1 MKWRGA
7 AHTLP
12 AIIIAAV
19 AVRLAYLHLAL
30 GTPLFEVLLI
40 DSEFYDRRAREIA
53 AGDGLGDEPFFMNPL
68 YPYFMA
74 AIYAVFGFEYWA
86 VGMVQALLGAMGCYM
101 LYEIGTQLWR
111 RQVGLIAAGLAAF
124 YGPYVFYDGA
134 LLTASPITCLNLVG
148 LYALLRSRESGSPRW
163 LWAAGLAFGVSA
175 LARPLVLLYVVVL
188 GGWYAWRA
196 GWPGLCRWGRIG
208 AGCGLVVVAV
218 IVRNF
223 AVGGEWL
230 LTTSSAGMNFYVG
243 NHPGANGIYA
253 QVDFLPSAEPD
264 LERTAFI
271 REASARTGETMTPGM
286 ASRYWLWQGLGYAWE
301 NPVAY
306 LQLLGRK
313 FYMFWNSVEAQNNLS
328 IYMAQDFVPL
338 LRWLVIGWW
347 ILVPMAVAN
356 WILSARGDRAV
367 LLDLYLLVYLAGCM
381 VFFVSSEYRLPA
393 VTVILL
399 YAARWLWAGANC
411 LARGNYPPLVRSV
424 LLAALIA
431 IPVNYKDA
439 DADRLTLKRVD
450 YYNFGTLY
458 QRRGDDERAAEMYLQ
473 ALRIDPAFAPA
484 RAGLNSLYAER
495 PSPHPAAE
503 RGLALYT
510 AGDYRGAIDA
520 FVAVVAAGM
529 AGPELY
535 NNLGLSHY
543 RLAQY
548 GQALQYYQRAL
559 AADSNYV
566 RAYFN
571 TGLAL
576 VKTGDDLGAERAF
589 ARAIELDPGHAKAH
603 YRRGAAL
610 SRLGR
615 LAAAEKHWSHLK
627 RAYPGDERLR
637 AKIDSIIGATGRR

>member
-1 MKWRGA
+1 MKWSGA

-53 AGDGLGDEPFFMNPL
+53 AGDWLGDEPFFMNPL

-86 VGMVQALLGAMGCYM
+86 VGMVQALLGAMSCYM

-163 LWAAGLAFGVSA
+163 LWVTGLAFG
-175 LARPLVLLYVVVL
+175 
-188 GGWYAWRA
+188 
-196 GWPGLCRWGRIG
+196 WGRNW
-208 AGCGLVVVAV
+208 AGSGMYVLAV

-264 LERTAFI
+264 LERAAFV

-301 NPVAY
+301 NPLAY

-313 FYMFWNSVEAQNNLS
+313 LYMFWNSVEAQNNLS

-338 LRWLVIGWW
+338 LRSLFIGWW

-356 WILSARGDRAV
+356 WILSARGDRAA

-424 LLAALIA
+424 LLAGLIA

-439 DADRLTLKRVD
+439 DAARLTLKRVD

-473 ALRIDPAFAPA
+473 ALRIDPAFALA
-484 RAGLNSLYAER
+484 RACLNSLYAER
-495 PSPHPAAE
+495 SSQHPAAE

-510 AGDYRGAIDA
+510 AGDYHGAIDA

-548 GQALQYYQRAL
+548 GQALQYYHRAL
-559 AADSNYV
+559 AADSDYV

-576 VKTGDDLGAERAF
+576 VKTGDDLGAEKAF
-589 ARAIELDPGHAKAH
+589 ARAIELDPGHSKAH
-603 YRRGAAL
+603 FRRGAAL

-637 AKIDSIIGATGRR
+637 AKIDSIIGATGRE